1 MMSAPVS
8 VLSDGLHS
16 RVQRF
21 IQSAPQSREA
31 FEPLALEIARFQ
43 AAHIP
48 GFARLV
54 EARHSRLDRLDDVP
68 AVPVEAFRL
77 TRIAAHPPDA
87 DVVRY
92 ATSGTTSDQPGI
104 HAMRRIDTY
113 QVSALTWGRQALL
126 PLGVDRACVVA
137 LLAAG
142 AAATSSLAAMA
153 QMFMDGFDPVDGA
166 LDGNSCVPT
175 RWLLTECGIDVPLL
189 QAHIE
194 RARMCNQPLVIVA
207 TAFALARLLDD
218 IKTKRLDYWP
228 QTMVMPTGGFK
239 GKTREISASELRAR
253 VARVF
258 GIREENIVGE
268 YGMTEL
274 SSQLYEGCL
283 PGACLRGKAGV
294 FHAPP
299 WLVVSPVDP
308 ETLQP
313 VPNGELGVARFV
325 DLANVD
331 SALCIVAQDLIRRRG
346 NGIELLGRRQGAPA
360 RGCSLSTEDWLVSH
374 VNHPTGENR

>member
-1 MMSAPVS
+1 MSASCS

-43 AAHIP
+43 AEHIP

-54 EARHSRLDRLDDVP
+54 EVRRSRLDRLDDVP

-113 QVSALTWGRQALL
+113 RISALTWGRQALL

-166 LDGNSCVPT
+166 LYGKFCVPS
-175 RWLLTECGIDVPLL
+175 RWLLTERGIDVPLL

-194 RARMCNQPLVIVA
+194 RARACNQPLIIVA

-218 IKTKRLDYWP
+218 IKTRRLDYWP
-228 QTMVMPTGGFK
+228 QTTVMPTGGFK
-239 GKTREISASELRAR
+239 GKTQEISASELRAR
-253 VARVF
+253 VAWVF

-283 PGACLRGKAGV
+283 PGACIRGEAGV

-299 WLVVSPVDP
+299 WLAVNPVDS

-313 VPNGELGVARFV
+313 VPNGEPGVARFV

-331 SALCIVAQDLIRRRG
+331 TALCIVTQDLIRCKD
-346 NGIELLGRRQGAPA
+346 NGFELLGRRQGASA
-360 RGCSLSTEDWLVSH
+360 RGCSLGTEDWLVAH
-374 VNHPTGENR
+374 AHRAAGANR